1 MADEEDLTTSR
12 SARVTS
18 PLGDG
23 VLALESM
30 QGHEGLGQTFVYEL
44 SLVSKD
50 FGVDLSKLLGQP
62 MTVRLDLEDDDDKP
76 RYFNGIVTRASQLDG
91 EEDLARYSVTLQ
103 PWLSLLDFTTDCRI
117 FQDQSV
123 PDIVKEVFRRADFSD
138 FEESLS
144 GTYGKLEYCV
154 QYRESDFNFVSR
166 LLEHAGIYYF
176 FRHQE
181 DKHTLVLADSI
192 GPHKTVDGYEE
203 IEYHPPRDTSRA
215 ESEHLSSWVVAQ
227 EMRVGGVSM
236 TDYDFKLPRT
246 GLLSTLNKPQ
256 NYAHAETELFEYPG
270 DFLTKGEGDGRV
282 KIRLEE
288 RQLEHEMVHASG
300 DVRGL
305 GCGDLFDLV
314 NFPRDDQNKEYL
326 VVTAIYTIHGGQYA
340 SSGHGGPEEFHSS
353 LTLLDSQIPY
363 RPPLRA
369 NKFRMDGPQTAMV
382 VGPSGEEIW
391 TDKYGRVMVQFHWDR
406 YGMSDERSSCWVR
419 VSQVW
424 AGAKWGA
431 IHIPRIGHEVVV
443 DFLEGDPDRPLITG
457 RVYNG
462 DNMPP
467 YDLPDNKTQSGIKS
481 RSTKEG
487 SPKNFNELRFEDKKG
502 SEEVYLQAEKD
513 YEILVKNDE
522 HRIVGHDR
530 TEEVKND
537 ETITID
543 GNRTETVHKNEL
555 ITIDG
560 TRTETVSKDETIT
573 ISGAR
578 TESVAKDETVSISGQ
593 RTLSVTKDD
602 STTVNGKQAVTVAK
616 DQSVDIAGARVF
628 SIAKDDSVS
637 IGGKL
642 TISIAK
648 DETLQVGKKLV
659 IDVADEIQ
667 IVTGD
672 ASISL
677 KKDGSITLKGK
688 DIVVDGSG
696 KVSIKAGGDLVTKG
710 SKVSQN

>member
-1 MADEEDLTTSR
+1 VESGGN
-12 SARVTS
+12 AR
-18 PLGDG
+18 GIQIG
-23 VLALESM
+23 AL
-30 QGHEGLGQTFVYEL
+30 
-44 SLVSKD
+44 
-50 FGVDLSKLLGQP
+50 
-62 MTVRLDLEDDDDKP
+62 
-76 RYFNGIVTRASQLDG
+76 
-91 EEDLARYSVTLQ
+91 
-103 PWLSLLDFTTDCRI
+103 
-117 FQDQSV
+117 
-123 PDIVKEVFRRADFSD
+123 FRRGGLYMTDADAKKYLPI
-138 FEESLS
+138 SLS
-144 GTYGKLEYCV
+144 
-154 QYRESDFNFVSR
+154 
-166 LLEHAGIYYF
+166 
-176 FRHQE
+176 
-181 DKHTLVLADSI
+181 HTLS
-192 GPHKTVDGYEE
+192 
-203 IEYHPPRDTSRA
+203 
-215 ESEHLSSWVVAQ
+215 
-227 EMRVGGVSM
+227 VSH
-236 TDYDFKLPRT
+236 Y
-246 GLLSTLNKPQ
+246 
-256 NYAHAETELFEYPG
+256 
-270 DFLTKGEGDGRV
+270 
-282 KIRLEE
+282 
-288 RQLEHEMVHASG
+288 ASG
-300 DVRGL
+300 GGGGENDYRCSL
-305 GCGDLFDLV
+305 IAIDGDRPFRT
-314 NFPRDDQNKEYL
+314 PATTTKP
-326 VVTAIYTIHGGQYA
+326 VV
-340 SSGHGGPEEFHSS
+340 
-353 LTLLDSQIPY
+353 L
-363 RPPLRA
+363 
-369 NKFRMDGPQTAMV
+369 GPQTAIV
-382 VGPSGEEIW
+382 VGKAGEEIW
-391 TDKYGRVMVQFHWDR
+391 TDEYGRVMVQFQWDR
-406 YGMSDERSSCWVR
+406 EGKKDEKSSCWVR
-419 VSQVW
+419 VAQAW
-424 AGAKWGA
+424 AGPKWGA
-431 IHIPRIGHEVVV
+431 IHIPRIGQEVIV
-443 DFLEGDPDRPLITG
+443 DFLEGDPDRPIITG

-467 YDLPDNKTQSGIKS
+467 YDLPENKTQSGIKS
-481 RSTKEG
+481 RSTKGG
-487 SPKNFNELRFEDKKG
+487 SPNNFNELRFEDKKG